1 MTDDLIAFVTEM
13 DRCWLERRFGDLAA
27 YLADDVVIVAN
38 DGKHRVRGREAAVES
53 YREFMSRSVVDRFQ
67 ASGYIV
73 TERGSA
79 AVVEYRWDMAWDDQ
93 GTKHEAAGREILV
106 LSRSEDGWRVIWRM
120 QSAS

>member
-67 ASGYIV
+67 ASDYIV
-73 TERGSA
+73 TEHGSA
-79 AVVEYRWDMAWDDQ
+79 AVVEYRWDMAW
-93 GTKHEAAGREILV
+93 GGPRTKHEAAGREILV